1 MAGPFYE
8 RKAWRLKLSQKVV
21 MDLKGYTLISTEFL
35 KFQKG
40 HYLLLNDPVNSL
52 GDDILDVFILQEP
65 NGHHQGQFIRIVNEG
80 GDVAGTI
87 DYATDMMFIVH
98 RGKKN
103 YYIDPVEKEMN
114 LAHLI
119 YRKTKSKKE
128 KTEQLINTDTKAL
141 RKEMVTKKR
150 EKLKAILAGKTK
162 GKKKP
167 IEKKSGGAKIK
178 GKKAAGR

>member
-1 MAGPFYE
+1 
-8 RKAWRLKLSQKVV
+8 
-21 MDLKGYTLISTEFL
+21 
-35 KFQKG
+35 
-40 HYLLLNDPVNSL
+40 
-52 GDDILDVFILQEP
+52 
-65 NGHHQGQFIRIVNEG
+65 
-80 GDVAGTI
+80 
-87 DYATDMMFIVH
+87 MFIVH